1 MCLHKDLQ
9 LVTMITTMMAA
20 SGTTHIQP
28 AGASTPPARSVW
40 RSAWQVPTR
49 YVKATWSFI
58 RTTPGTMLTMVLLL
72 CAAIFAAGYSMSVST
87 ASRHSSLYELLNTT
101 EPTSYAAHNLYTSL
115 SLADTIATSSLVQ
128 VGPASPEEHREY
140 TSAILQAS
148 TAASQVA
155 AGVGASDQR
164 ATELIAAIQR
174 DLPMYTGIV
183 ETARAN
189 HRVANPVSVAYLTQ
203 ASAMMREDI
212 LPAAEEL
219 FERTSHSV
227 STNQSSL
234 ATPQWVPLSGLVAAF
249 VFLMIAQWW
258 LWRRTRRRF
267 NAGFVFATACMV
279 VALVWVGASNFVAWQ
294 AGSRGFELA
303 ASPWESLTD
312 SRIAAQQA
320 RTTETLALVRRG
332 TLAEA
337 EASFRNTTR
346 QVTQALDEYAEA
358 TTANSHRIG
367 QQATAK
373 ALADVDVARA
383 ATSAWETSHMHLVSA
398 LARGDFQ
405 EATRL
410 TTENSA
416 QIGET
421 AASSFRTL
429 DNALAQLID
438 DSRTT
443 RRTFMGEGIAA
454 TTFLSVSV
462 LVLSLAAI
470 VAVIVGIRRRLQE
483 YL

>member
-1 MCLHKDLQ
+1 
-9 LVTMITTMMAA
+9 MITEMMAA
-20 SGTTHIQP
+20 TGSTHTQP
-28 AGASTPPARSVW
+28 AGAASRPARSGWNSVW
-40 RSAWQVPTR
+40 EVPAH
-49 YVKATWSFI
+49 YVKTTWSFI

-87 ASRHSSLYELLNTT
+87 ASRHTALSELLQTT

-128 VGPASPEEHREY
+128 VGPASPEQHREY

-155 AGVGASDQR
+155 SGVGSGDQR

-189 HRVANPVSVAYLTQ
+189 HRSANPVAVAYLTQ

-212 LPAAEEL
+212 FPAAEEL
-219 FERTSHSV
+219 FDRTSHSV
-227 STNQSSL
+227 SANQSRL
-234 ATPQWVPLSGLVAAF
+234 AKPQWVPLSGLVAAF
-249 VFLMIAQWW
+249 GFLVVAQWW

-267 NAGFVFATACMV
+267 NAGFGVATVCMV
-279 VALVWVGASNFVAWQ
+279 VALGWVGASNFFAWQ
-294 AGSRGFELA
+294 AVSRGYELA
-303 ASPWESLTD
+303 ASPWEALTD
-312 SRIAAQQA
+312 ARIAAQQA
-320 RTTETLALVRRG
+320 RTTETLALVRRD

-346 QVTQALDEYAEA
+346 QVTHALDDYEAATTKVHDDVVAAREA
-358 TTANSHRIG
+358 T
-367 QQATAK
+367 
-373 ALADVDVARA
+373 V
-383 ATSAWETSHMHLVSA
+383 AWEDAHTELVGA

-410 TTENSA
+410 TT
-416 QIGET
+416 QHGDT
-421 AASSFRTL
+421 AASAFRDL
-429 DNALAQLID
+429 DGALAQLID

-443 RRTFMGEGIAA
+443 RRAFVGEGVAA
-454 TTFLSVSV
+454 TTFLSISV
-462 LVLSLAAI
+462 LLLSVAAI
-470 VAVIVGIRRRLQE
+470 VAVIVGIRPRLQE